1 MLKQEKVEEFFQE
14 FSRLLPDDIRNYKRD
29 MEKNLK
35 AALNATFARM
45 DLVTREEFDVQ
56 TALLSKTRELLQNLE
71 LKAGELEGKLS
82 DTDSNNDDNKQ

>member
-1 MLKQEKVEEFFQE
+1 MLIQEKIEEFLQE
-14 FSRLLPDDIRNYKRD
+14 VSRLMPEDFRAYRKE

-56 TALLSKTRELLQNLE
+56 TALLGKTRELVDQLE
-71 LKAGELEGKLS
+71 QKVRELEQERASPK
-82 DTDSNNDDNKQ
+82 KRKKPE

>member
-1 MLKQEKVEEFFQE
+1 MLRQEKVEEFFQE
-14 FSRLLPDDIRNYKRD
+14 FARLLPDDIRLYKKD

-56 TALLSKTRELLQNLE
+56 SILLSKTRELLQGLE
-71 LKAGELEGKLS
+71 LKVGELEEKL
-82 DTDSNNDDNKQ
+82 TGIDSK

>member
-14 FSRLLPDDIRNYKRD
+14 FSRLLPDDIRLYRKD

-56 TALLSKTRELLQNLE
+56 SILLSKTRELLQDLE
-71 LKAGELEGKLS
+71 LKVGKLEGKLA
-82 DTDSNNDDNKQ
+82 DIDSNSKINK